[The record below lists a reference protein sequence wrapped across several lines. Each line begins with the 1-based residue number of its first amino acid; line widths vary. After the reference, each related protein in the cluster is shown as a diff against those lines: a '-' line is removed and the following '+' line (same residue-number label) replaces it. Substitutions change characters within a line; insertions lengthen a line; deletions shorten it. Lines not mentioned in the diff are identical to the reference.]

1 MLCLTSARMNMTAKV
16 LRQFVDDGES
26 TGHYEVYQDPESG
39 AIIRKWVEKDPDNPD
54 AEEMIIACAAR
65 PIVNSGMK
73 GAGTT
78 EEWGERYVDVDWI
91 KMSFPAHII
100 LSKRDRITDIKSSKG
115 VIVWKEEEIGEAVAT
130 VFDIVGISPVTDPF
144 GNHIENLALLRRA
157 EVQDG
162 D

>member
-1 MLCLTSARMNMTAKV
+1 MLCLTSARMNMTATV
-16 LRQFVDDGES
+16 LRQYVDNNEA

-39 AIIRKWVEKDPDNPD
+39 EIIRKWIETDPDDPD
-54 AEEMIIACAAR
+54 AVALIIPCSAR

-100 LSKRDRITDIKSSKG
+100 LSNRDRITDIKSRAG
-115 VIVWKEEEIGEAVAT
+115 VVVWKEEQIGDAIAT

-162 D
+162 S